1 MQKQDPYICYLQ
13 ETHLKPRD
21 TYILKVRGWKKV
33 FHANG
38 NQNKETKKRQRRTL
52 HNSEGIKRSIQKEII
67 TTINIYAP
75 NI

>member
-1 MQKQDPYICYLQ
+1 MVKATLNIQ
-13 ETHLKPRD
+13 EHTMKLTQR
-21 TYILKVRGWKKV
+21 KKK
-33 FHANG
+33 
-38 NQNKETKKRQRRTL
+38 KEKKEEPTKKRQRRTL